1 VEFYKGL
8 FGHNESCLSSRENF
22 WPAELKLTETDKAEL
37 IRPFDVEEIKEVI
50 MDMKE
55 HSAPGPNGF
64 TSTFFKMFWNVIKGG
79 L

>member
-1 VEFYKGL
+1 
-8 FGHNESCLSSRENF
+8 
-22 WPAELKLTETDKAEL
+22 
-37 IRPFDVEEIKEVI
+37 VI

-64 TSTFFKMFWNVIKGG
+64 TSTFFKMFWNVIKGD

>member
-1 VEFYKGL
+1 MEFYKGL

-22 WPAELKLTETDKAEL
+22 WPAELKLTATDEAEL
-37 IRPFDVEEIKEVI
+37 IRPFDVEVI

-55 HSAPGPNGF
+55 HSAPRPNGF
-64 TSTFFKMFWNVIKGG
+64 TSTFFKMFCNVIKGD